1 MLLAVQ
7 PKRPRKQTLLLDS
20 DWYRVNCCWPSEP
33 HARHRWLPSPLSQ
46 DPGKEPVFPA
56 GRRDGH
62 VERPKK
68 SQRRCFR
75 RALAFDREGG
85 WLAASVRPQ
94 GSSGSLDLIRERKG
108 PFTKRPI
115 LRTVILAS
123 PQMTCGPWESAPKA
137 GLDGE
142 T

>member
-1 MLLAVQ
+1 MR

-75 RALAFDREGG
+75 QALAFDQEGG

-94 GSSGSLDLIRERKG
+94 GSSGSLDLVRERKG

-123 PQMTCGPWESAPKA
+123 PQMTCWPWESAPKA